1 MRRQSSRPSN
11 LIAAVDEP
19 ISPAMALGMGVQH
32 CFAMSSTLVLVALL
46 AYSVTDSLE
55 VATNLVRISMI
66 AAGLGTILQSLKRGP
81 VGSGYLCPN
90 LAGPA
95 FFPSSLLAAQTGGLS
110 LVFGMT
116 LLTGIFQALL
126 SRVIHRLRAL
136 LPPEV
141 TGVIVSMVG
150 ISLVGPGISSIAG
163 IETGH
168 MQSNTLA
175 TLLGVGT
182 LLVMFGLTVW
192 GTLFMR
198 LYSVLIGIAFGYA
211 VDFALQLGPTDAA
224 SAFGHS
230 GLFSLPD
237 IHIPTSMTFDA
248 SLILPFLIA
257 GIASTV
263 KAVGDL
269 STAQKINDDEWVAPE
284 MGSIR
289 RGVLADALAVI
300 ASALMGGIGQSTSSS
315 NLGVSLATGVTSRWV
330 GFSAG
335 AIFIFAAF
343 VPVLAHVFVL
353 MPTPVKGAVLV
364 FAACF
369 MIVTGLQLVM
379 TRLMDTRKIFV
390 VGASIIAGLSVDVL
404 PSLYADIDP
413 MLGSLATSSLSLA
426 TVTAIGLNLIF
437 RIGVKRRASLV
448 FEPDDD
454 KVETVVRFLQNRGGI
469 WGARRDI
476 IERATTALVEFFEAT
491 SMSEHNATDIRIDAH
506 FDQFKLDIYIRYSGV
521 EVALPSKAPDLHEA
535 AGDLDQMQLLSGFII
550 RSAATKVETSG
561 RNGRNTIHL
570 LFEH

>member
-11 LIAAVDEP
+11 LIAAVNEP
-19 ISPAMALGMGVQH
+19 ISPVMALGMGVQH
-32 CFAMSSTLVLVALL
+32 CFAMSSSLVLAALI
-46 AYSVTDSLE
+46 AYSISDSLD
-55 VATNLVRISMI
+55 VAANLVRISMI

-81 VGSGYLCPN
+81 IGSGYLCPN
-90 LAGPA
+90 LPGPA

-116 LLTGIFQALL
+116 FLTGLFQALL
-126 SRVIHRLRAL
+126 SRFIHRLRAL

-163 IETGH
+163 IDSGETE
-168 MQSNTLA
+168 SSTVSTL
-175 TLLGVGT
+175 VGIST

-192 GTLFMR
+192 GTRFMR
-198 LYSVLIGIAFGYA
+198 LYSVLLGIAFGYA
-211 VDFALQLGPTDAA
+211 LELGFQLGPADAF
-224 SAFGHS
+224 SAFGNS
-230 GLFSLPD
+230 DLFSLPA
-237 IHIPTSMTFDA
+237 IHVPTSMTFDA
-248 SLILPFLIA
+248 ALILPFLIA

-269 STAQKINDDEWVAPE
+269 STAQKINDDQWVGPE

-300 ASALMGGIGQSTSSS
+300 SSALMGGIGQSTSSS

-335 AIFIFAAF
+335 AIFILAAF

-379 TRLMDTRKIFV
+379 TRLMDARKIFV

-404 PSLYADIDP
+404 PTLYADIDP
-413 MLGSLATSSLSLA
+413 TLGSLATSSLSLA
-426 TVTAIGLNLIF
+426 TVTAIGLNLVF
-437 RIGVKRRASLV
+437 RIGVKRRATLV
-448 FEPDDD
+448 FEASDDRA
-454 KVETVVRFLQNRGGI
+454 EAVVNFLQNRGGL

-476 IERATTALVEFFEAT
+476 IERATTALVEFVEADA
-491 SMSEHNATDIRIDAH
+491 MSEKSAEEIRIDAQ
-506 FDQFKLDIYIRYSGV
+506 FDQFRLDIYIRYRGTPIM
-521 EVALPSKAPDLHEA
+521 LPETAPDLSEA
-535 AGDLDQMQLLSGFII
+535 VSDLDQMHLLSGFII
-550 RSAATKVETSG
+550 RSAATRVETSSRG
-561 RNGRNTIHL
+561 DRNSLHL

>member
-1 MRRQSSRPSN
+1 MRRQSSRPST

-32 CFAMSSTLVLVALL
+32 CFAMSSTLVLAALL
-46 AYSVTDSLE
+46 AYSVSDSVE
-55 VATNLVRISMI
+55 TAANLVRISMI

-116 LLTGIFQALL
+116 FLTGIFQALL
-126 SRVIHRLRAL
+126 SRIIHRLRAV

-150 ISLVGPGISSIAG
+150 ISLVGPGISSLAG
-163 IETGH
+163 IASGDPDSTVLE
-168 MQSNTLA
+168 TLA
-175 TLLGVGT
+175 GLGT

-192 GTLFMR
+192 GTPFMR

-211 VDFALQLGPTDAA
+211 VVFGMQLVPLGLPA
-224 SAFGHS
+224 GHGAG

-237 IHIPTSMTFDA
+237 IHLPTSMTFDA
-248 SLILPFLIA
+248 ALILPFLIA
-257 GIASTV
+257 GVASTV

-269 STAQKINDDEWVAPE
+269 STAQKINDDDWVAPE
-284 MGSIR
+284 MKSIR
-289 RGVLADALAVI
+289 GGILADALAVI
-300 ASALMGGIGQSTSSS
+300 SSALMGGVGQSTSSS

-335 AIFIFAAF
+335 AIFILAAF
-343 VPVLAHVFVL
+343 VPILAHVFVL

-369 MIVTGLQLVM
+369 MIVTGLQLIT
-379 TRLMDTRKIFV
+379 TRLMDARKIFV

-404 PSLYADIDP
+404 PSLYSDLHP
-413 MLGSLATSSLSLA
+413 TLGSLATSSLSLA

-448 FEPDDD
+448 LLPDHDRVD
-454 KVETVVRFLQNRGGI
+454 EVVGFLQSKGRL

-476 IERATTALVEFFEAT
+476 IEHATTALVEFVEAAALA
-491 SMSEHNATDIRIDAH
+491 EEEAGEIRIDAH
-506 FDQFKLDIYIRYSGV
+506 FDQFRLDIYIHYEGP
-521 EVALPSKAPDLHEA
+521 ALSLPDSAPNLHDA
-535 AGDLDQMQLLSGFII
+535 AGDLNQMQLLSGFII
-550 RSAATKVETSG
+550 KRAATKIETTRHG
-561 RNGRNTIHL
+561 TRNTMHL